1 MDLLEN
7 MTSGNMTS
15 GNMTPGKT
23 INGVNL
29 NDTIYDRRDSNIV

>member
-7 MTSGNMTS
+7 MTP

-23 INGVNL
+23 TNGVNL

>member
-7 MTSGNMTS
+7 MTP

-23 INGVNL
+23 TTGVNL
-29 NDTIYDRRDSNIV
+29 NDTIYDRQDSNIV